1 MPKVLV
7 ITTTQSEL
15 PQNCLECFNSGCY
28 LPLKG
33 KNMDMV
39 KTAYL
44 TKRHSQCP
52 LAFANT
58 EDLEPVSR
66 SRKSRV

>member
-1 MPKVLV
+1 MPKTLV

-15 PQNCLECFNSGCY
+15 PPNCLECFNNGCY

-39 KTAYL
+39 KKAYL
-44 TKRHSQCP
+44 TKRHPQCP
-52 LAFANT
+52 LAFVDT
-58 EDLEPVSR
+58 EHLEPVSR
-66 SRKSRV
+66 SHKSRV